1 MRRMWVVTMFALLLS
16 FGVEQSVRAQE
27 VLVPAGTLLRC
38 TVDEP
43 NFSPATADVGDPILC
58 HLSGVQEFGR
68 VAFPRGS
75 YLEGHLEAA
84 REPGHFWGKGY
95 LKLEFD
101 RLGLPSTDVPVP
113 SKVVA
118 LRSYHI
124 DKEGDIK
131 GKGHARRD
139 VVEWLLPPLWPWKV
153 LTLPLRGPQPALKG
167 ESQLTLRVMEDIVV
181 PRSAMLQ
188 PGWHYFGESSALQ
201 PSGEATPASS
211 KDATPVPQ
219 PAAAQPMQR
228 PMPAAARAQT
238 VSDVAPEKTDGSSRI
253 TFIALKSDQTY
264 AVAHYRIDGKQVNYV
279 LASGAAG
286 AIGVSDVDW
295 IKTSQLNAQ
304 RTPAAAGVAMAQAR

>member
-1 MRRMWVVTMFALLLS
+1 
-16 FGVEQSVRAQE
+16 
-27 VLVPAGTLLRC
+27 
-38 TVDEP
+38 
-43 NFSPATADVGDPILC
+43 
-58 HLSGVQEFGR
+58 
-68 VAFPRGS
+68 
-75 YLEGHLEAA
+75 
-84 REPGHFWGKGY
+84 

-219 PAAAQPMQR
+219 PAAAQPMLR

-238 VSDVAPEKTDGSSRI
+238 VSDVAPEKTDGSRV

-304 RTPAAAGVAMAQAR
+304 RTQPAAGVAMAQAR

>member
-1 MRRMWVVTMFALLLS
+1 
-16 FGVEQSVRAQE
+16 
-27 VLVPAGTLLRC
+27 
-38 TVDEP
+38 
-43 NFSPATADVGDPILC
+43 
-58 HLSGVQEFGR
+58 
-68 VAFPRGS
+68 
-75 YLEGHLEAA
+75 
-84 REPGHFWGKGY
+84 
-95 LKLEFD
+95 
-101 RLGLPSTDVPVP
+101 
-113 SKVVA
+113 VVA

-238 VSDVAPEKTDGSSRI
+238 VSDVAPGKTDGSSRL

-264 AVAHYRIDGKQVNYV
+264 AVTHYRIDGKQVNYV

-286 AIGVSDVDW
+286 AIGVSEVDW
-295 IKTSQLNAQ
+295 MKTSQLNAQ
-304 RTPAAAGVAMAQAR
+304 RTLAAAGVAMAQAR

>member
-1 MRRMWVVTMFALLLS
+1 MRRMWIVTMFALLLS
-16 FGVEQSVRAQE
+16 FGVALKVKAQE

-43 NFSPATADVGDPILC
+43 NFSPATADIGDPILC

-84 REPGHFWGKGY
+84 RQPGHFWGKGY

-101 RLGLPSTDVPVP
+101 RIGLPNTDLPVP

-124 DKEGDIK
+124 DKEGDID

-139 VVEWLLPPLWPWKV
+139 AAEWLLPPLWPWKV
-153 LTLPLRGPQPALKG
+153 LTLPLRGPEPALKG
-167 ESQLTLRVMEDIVV
+167 ESQLTLRVMEDIVI

-201 PSGEATPASS
+201 PSSEAPPASS
-211 KDATPVPQ
+211 KDAAPLPQ
-219 PAAAQPMQR
+219 PAVAQPMQR
-228 PMPAAARAQT
+228 SVEAPVSTQR
-238 VSDVAPEKTDGSSRI
+238 VSDVAPERTDGSPRI
-253 TFIALKSDQTY
+253 TLIALKSDQTY
-264 AVAHYRIDGKQVNYV
+264 AVARYRIDRGQVNYV

-304 RTPAAAGVAMAQAR
+304 RTQAPTGVAVAQAR

>member
-1 MRRMWVVTMFALLLS
+1 MHRMWVVTTLALLLS
-16 FGVEQSVRAQE
+16 FGVALNVKAQE

-43 NFSPATADVGDPILC
+43 NFSPATADIGDPILC

-84 REPGHFWGKGY
+84 RQPGHFWGKGY

-101 RLGLPSTDVPVP
+101 RIGLPNTDVPVP

-124 DKEGDIK
+124 DREGDID

-139 VVEWLLPPLWPWKV
+139 AVEWLLPPLWPWKV
-153 LTLPLRGPQPALKG
+153 LTLPLRGPEPALKG
-167 ESQLTLRVMEDIVV
+167 ESQLTLRVMEDIVI

-188 PGWHYFGESSALQ
+188 PGWHYFGGSSASR
-201 PSGEATPASS
+201 PSSEATPASS
-211 KDATPVPQ
+211 KDAAPRPQ
-219 PAAAQPMQR
+219 PAVAQPMQR
-228 PMPAAARAQT
+228 SVEAPVRTQRVGDM
-238 VSDVAPEKTDGSSRI
+238 APEGTDGSPRI
-253 TFIALKSDQTY
+253 TFIAIKSDQTL
-264 AVAHYRIDGKQVNYV
+264 AVARYRIDRGQVNYV
-279 LASGAAG
+279 LASGVAG

-304 RTPAAAGVAMAQAR
+304 RTQAPAGVAVAQAR